1 MNLKQVREKLSEI
14 SSGIWGGMTYPDSK
28 RELLKLYKE
37 IEWFFVHVKDEYL
50 NRSESSVLKSLKSDK
65 PPVDFLEVL
74 LDEEKSN
81 KNRKKIVKVIED
93 DIRQHSS

>member
-1 MNLKQVREKLSEI
+1 MNLKQVREKI
-14 SSGIWGGMTYPDSK
+14 SKVSSTIWGGITYPDSK

-50 NRSESSVLKSLKSDK
+50 NRPENSVLKSLKSDK

-74 LDEEKSN
+74 LEEEKSN
-81 KNRKKIVKVIED
+81 KNRKKIVKMIED
-93 DIRQHSS
+93 NLVPKE

>member
-1 MNLKQVREKLSEI
+1 MNLKQVREKLSEV

-50 NRSESSVLKSLKSDK
+50 NRSESSVLKSIKEDEI
-65 PPVDFLEVL
+65 PEDFKEALLEA
-74 LDEEKSN
+74 EEAN
-81 KNRKKIVKVIED
+81 KKRKKVIKAL
-93 DIRQHSS
+93 Q